1 MLEIDSRFLFDRYF
15 FFLKYR
21 QKKKKEQMNDLD
33 SWRRNMMSANI
44 KKNKNKLNEMLME
57 GMDMRTL

>member
-1 MLEIDSRFLFDRYF
+1 
-15 FFLKYR
+15 
-21 QKKKKEQMNDLD
+21 MNDLD